1 MLNLVVCIKQVPMV
15 SELPWDSK
23 TGALKRELAEGM
35 MNPAC
40 KCALEAALRIKE
52 THGGHITAIT
62 MGPPM
67 AEEVLYEALSLGA
80 DKGVL
85 LTGASMAGADT
96 LVTSRTLAAAVKTV
110 RPDFDL
116 ILCGCQTIDSET
128 GQVGPQLA
136 EELDIPGASDIEKMT
151 VKDNRLVVERLLD
164 DFFEVLE
171 MRLPGLVTVST
182 SGNAP
187 RYASFAGI
195 EDAFRTPEIVVM
207 GTADIGLDK
216 DSAGMKASPTRI
228 LDVYST
234 TSNKS
239 NVVFK
244 GAVKRMVADLF
255 DAYGDKIGGAMGKD
269 LQTHE
274 HESS

>member
-1 MLNLVVCIKQVPMV
+1 MV

-40 KCALEAALRIKE
+40 KCALEAALQIKE
-52 THGGHITAIT
+52 THGAHITAVA

-67 AEEVLYEALSLGA
+67 AEEVLYEALALGA

-85 LTGASMAGADT
+85 LSDRRMAGADT
-96 LVTSRTLAAAVKTV
+96 LATSQTLAAAIKTV
-110 RPDFDL
+110 SPDFDL
-116 ILCGCQTIDSET
+116 ILCGCRTIDSET
-128 GQVGPQLA
+128 AQVGPQLA
-136 EELDIPGASDIEKMT
+136 EELDIPGAADIETMT
-151 VKDNRLVVERLLD
+151 LKDDLLVMERLLD

-171 MRLPGLVTVST
+171 MRTPALVTVST
-182 SGNAP
+182 SGYTP
-187 RYASFAGI
+187 RYPFFTGI
-195 EDAFRTPEIVVM
+195 EDAFAKPDITVM
-207 GTADIGLDK
+207 GTSDIGLNPDCV
-216 DSAGMKASPTRI
+216 GMKASPTRI

-234 TSNKS
+234 TANKT
-239 NVVFK
+239 NVVLK
-244 GAVKRMVADLF
+244 GAVKRIVADLF
-255 DAYGDKIGGAMGKD
+255 NAYGDKIGGAMGKD